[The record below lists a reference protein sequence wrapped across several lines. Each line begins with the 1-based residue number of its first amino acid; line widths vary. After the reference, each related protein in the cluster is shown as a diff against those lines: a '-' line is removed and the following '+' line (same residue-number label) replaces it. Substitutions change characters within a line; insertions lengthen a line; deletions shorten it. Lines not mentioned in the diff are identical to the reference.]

1 MKKMF
6 MILMMALTMVAA
18 FAKPIARFVTFK
30 GEKCLLLTD
39 DENKQRD
46 WGNLS
51 DTEIVKRVKNA
62 VPTEIH
68 GVKYEYAGFIFNDEI
83 NEPAE
88 KYYSYWLICN
98 DGTMFVDENLGDGR
112 MVRLVYLMD
121 LSD

>member
-1 MKKMF
+1 
-6 MILMMALTMVAA
+6 MILMMVVTMGAA

-46 WGNLS
+46 WSNLS
-51 DTEIVKRVKNA
+51 DTEILKRVKNTA
-62 VPTEIH
+62 PTEIR
-68 GVKYEYAGFIFNDEI
+68 GVKCEYAGFIFNDEI
-83 NEPAE
+83 NEPAK

-112 MVRLVYLMD
+112 MIRLVYLMD